1 MKLITKTMIF
11 LFVIFSTTMYYKV
24 IIFDYEVSK
33 AVRFNDVT
41 DSTVSKIF
49 GMSTY
54 YLPLEKVFVKFYQS
68 KNIDQHDC
76 NLLLNYS
83 NTLLKSNSRS
93 SQAYFVKSVCDEKN
107 GDLNS
112 ALNNAIMA
120 LKFNEFNTTYLL
132 TIAIL
137 QFNLGNIN
145 QAQNYVDII
154 EKIDPKTK
162 NLEIIKNAIITR
174 K

>member
-1 MKLITKTMIF
+1 MKLITRILISLLT
-11 LFVIFSTTMYYKV
+11 IFSTTMYYKV
-24 IIFDYEVSK
+24 ILFDYEVSK
-33 AVRFNDVT
+33 VVRFNDVT
-41 DSTVSKIF
+41 DSTVSKVF

-54 YLPLEKVFVKFYQS
+54 YIPNEKVFVKFYQS

-93 SQAYFVKSVCDEKN
+93 TQAYFVKSVCDEKN
-107 GDLNS
+107 GDLNG
-112 ALNNAIMA
+112 ALNNALMA
-120 LKFNEFNTTYLL
+120 LKFNKFNTTSLL

-145 QAQNYVDII
+145 RAQDYVDMI

>member
-1 MKLITKTMIF
+1 
-11 LFVIFSTTMYYKV
+11 MYYKV
-24 IIFDYEVSK
+24 LIFDYEVSK
-33 AVRFNDVT
+33 VVRFNDMT
-41 DSTVSKIF
+41 DSTTSKIF
-49 GMSTY
+49 EMSTY
-54 YLPLEKVFVKFYQS
+54 YVPLEKVFVKYYQS

-76 NLLLNYS
+76 GLLLNYS
-83 NTLLKSNSRS
+83 NTLLESNSRS

-107 GDLNS
+107 GNLNS
-112 ALNNAIMA
+112 ALDNALMA
-120 LKFNEFNTTYLL
+120 LKFNKFNTTSLL

-145 QAQNYVDII
+145 KAQDYVDMI

-162 NLEIIKNAIITR
+162 NLEIIKNAIIMR